1 MKKQTTKWIE
11 QADYDFETAEAMFK
25 TKRYV
30 YVVFMCHLALEKML
44 KAAYT
49 EVKDDYPPR
58 IHNLTTLAEKAGVDF
73 PEETKDFIHSISNMS
88 IPTRYDD
95 EIRQLSGTQA
105 RSVLSRSQKAIKW
118 LKRRLS

>member
-1 MKKQTTKWIE
+1 MKEPTAKWIQ
-11 QADYDFETAEAMFK
+11 QAAYDFETAEAMFK

-49 EVKDDYPPR
+49 ETKDDYPPR
-58 IHNLTTLAEKAGVDF
+58 IHSLTTLASKASVNF
-73 PEETKDFIHSISNMS
+73 PDELKDFVHSMSNMS

-95 EIRQLSGTQA
+95 EVRDISGTQA
-105 RSVLSRSQKAIKW
+105 RSVLAKSRKAMKW
-118 LKRRLS
+118 LRRQLK